1 MNSKMNVSNVNIRS
15 NSRFRAAIY
24 EFRNRKAI
32 VVSGMLLALHLVL
45 SVFISLPLT
54 SSVRISIAFIT
65 NVVTGY
71 LYGPWMAMITGALG
85 DILQL
90 ILRPTGGYFF
100 GWTFN
105 AALGGFLYGLMF
117 YQKAP
122 KEKKSQEEGKKISH
136 FADTI
141 PTVVFVLILVA
152 WQFLPFLQIMEP
164 KVSLKNFSA
173 IFYLNN
179 TIVSNMKGNPEILII
194 AAFVMA
200 AAGIVF
206 SLYRRRILTI
216 MLSTAACLWLLLP
229 VYTNRDIWKPEI
241 GFYFIVAGFFVNI
254 IINLVFVLKQNSMDA
269 RFLLRCFITMTVVAV
284 IIQMFLGT
292 VWCVIMYGKGFW
304 FYFTTRAIKSLIQL
318 PFNTVLVYYIIRM
331 MKQHQMDIVR

>member
-1 MNSKMNVSNVNIRS
+1 MDSKMNVSSVNIRA
-15 NSRFRAAIY
+15 NNRWRAAIY

-54 SSVRISIAFIT
+54 PSVRVSIAFIT

-90 ILRPTGGYFF
+90 ILKPTGGYFF

-122 KEKKSQEEGKKISH
+122 KEKKNQEEIKISR

-152 WQFLPFLQIMEP
+152 WQFLPFLQMVEQ
-164 KVSLKNFSA
+164 KLSLKNFSA

-179 TIVSNMKGNPEILII
+179 TIVSKMKGNPEILII

-200 AAGIVF
+200 AAGIIF

-241 GFYFIVAGFFVNI
+241 GFYCVVAGFFVNI
-254 IINLVFVLKQNSMDA
+254 IVNLIFVLKQNSMDA
-269 RFLLRCFITMTVVAV
+269 KFLLRCFITMSIVAV
-284 IIQMFLGT
+284 IIQMFFGT

-304 FYFTTRAIKSLIQL
+304 FYFTSRAIKSLIQL
-318 PFNTVLVYYIIRM
+318 PFNTVLVYYMIRM
-331 MKQHQMDIVR
+331 MKHHQINISG